1 MVDPSGVLPPIE
13 VGLGYAFMYGLS
25 NALGACL
32 YSCLPVYMPIIV
44 SYGDSPEKGFKLSLG
59 FAAGRFTGY
68 FLLGIAAAMLGA
80 AFIDILSTTFPRIS
94 NVVLAILGF
103 VTFLY
108 GAIVVSRT
116 GLPAISGHY
125 CAAFRDR
132 TRGIDNPYLAAY
144 LLGLTSTV
152 TPCVP
157 IFTFLLLPFALGR
170 VWETVPVTLAF
181 GLGANIPFIV
191 IGVGLALGVQN
202 VKQRFDTWR
211 PRLELFSGLMLLLFG
226 AIYVLWALGPILFGW
241 QVTSFALPDVRDIIA
256 LVTYIP
262 PAVAQGQQLSPCLL
276 VHSVRTPGAEPY
288 VGRPFNVDVVVS
300 NICEKPIEAKLIPSL
315 PPGLHTGASSPIVA
329 IVGPLQYAM
338 LRLPL
343 WSDVGWGDIVDV
355 SLLLAASDDPG
366 RFLHLVLPVE
376 LRNPFLEMSFLA
388 ITIILILGTLVRRS
402 RKEGENTMLSHALR
416 TMGVI
421 IVAVALLSL
430 VRNPVLGNG
439 GFYDLE
445 LLMVGAVMAF
455 WSADIA
461 DLFQDHPDMFL
472 LATLFFVRFYLFEPA
487 YGLGTGMGQLAATA
501 RTYVMDLSVALVA
514 FFLPPVFHFNAHML
528 PSKIAPVIGGTAYLC
543 WWLILLK
550 AIRRTARARAPA
562 AEDAIAPP
570 GLTGDA
576 GAA

>member
-1 MVDPSGVLPPIE
+1 MVDPSGALPSFG
-13 VGLGYAFMYGLS
+13 VGLGSAFMYGLS
-25 NALGACL
+25 NSLGACL

-44 SYGDSPEKGFKLSLG
+44 GYGDSPKKGFKLSLG

-108 GAIVVSRT
+108 GAIVLSRS
-116 GLPAISGHY
+116 GLPALSGHY

-132 TRGIDNPYLAAY
+132 TRGIDNPYIAAY

-170 VWETVPVTLAF
+170 VWETVPVTIAF

-226 AIYVLWALGPILFGW
+226 AIYILWALGPVLFGW

-256 LVTYIP
+256 LVTYVP
-262 PAVAQGQQLSPCLL
+262 PAVAEGQPLSTCLL
-276 VHSVRTPGAEPY
+276 VHSVRMPGTEPY
-288 VGRPFNVDVVVS
+288 VGRPFNVDVVVT
-300 NICEKPIEAKLIPSL
+300 NICERPIEAKLIPSL
-315 PPGLHTGASSPIVA
+315 PPGLHTSASSPIVA

-355 SLLLAASDDPG
+355 SLLLAAGDEPG
-366 RFLHLVLPVE
+366 RFIHLVLPVE
-376 LRNPFLEMSFLA
+376 LRNPFLEVSFLA

-402 RKEGENTMLSHALR
+402 QKENEDTLLSQALAM
-416 TMGVI
+416 MGVL
-421 IVAVALLSL
+421 IVAMALLSF
-430 VRNPVLGNG
+430 VRNPVLGNE

-445 LLMVGAVMAF
+445 LLMVGAIMVF

-461 DLFQDHPDMFL
+461 DLFL
-472 LATLFFVRFYLFEPA
+472 LATLFFVIFYLFEPA
-487 YGLGTGMGQLAATA
+487 YGLGVGMGQLATTA
-501 RTYVMDLSVALVA
+501 RTYLTDLAVALVA
-514 FFLPPVFHFNAHML
+514 FFLPPVFHVNAHML
-528 PSKIAPVIGGTAYLC
+528 PSKIAPVVGGTAYLC
-543 WWLILLK
+543 WWLILLRI
-550 AIRRTARARAPA
+550 IRRTTRARAPVTEDVIA
-562 AEDAIAPP
+562 AP